1 MCLRAKSNARQIAP
15 SSSSILLNSANQF
28 TNASGYQHQ
37 EPHGVLFLGISHH
50 RPKRT
55 WASIIGSSGSR
66 SVPSSILA
74 WQSQAQCLKFRGR
87 MKLANFHQAQ
97 SQSGRHLSKNTG
109 EAAFLGCHHGTV
121 HATGNISAHSP
132 VPDWIASVLFLLA
145 CVVSSYVEKPSGPS
159 GTTHKPRHHVWHP
172 GSNSHLPLTFFESL
186 LAFFKRLLGIVACV

>member
-1 MCLRAKSNARQIAP
+1 MPRTSSQHNLTVPQIIAHVLESKIERTQIAP

-87 MKLANFHQAQ
+87 SVVKLANYHQAQ

-109 EAAFLGCHHGTV
+109 EAAFLGCHHGTF
-121 HATGNISAHSP
+121 HATGNIFCTLTSARLDRFCPAPAKGIIFCTRFQLSP
-132 VPDWIASVLFLLA
+132 PTDFL
-145 CVVSSYVEKPSGPS
+145 
-159 GTTHKPRHHVWHP
+159 
-172 GSNSHLPLTFFESL
+172 
-186 LAFFKRLLGIVACV
+186 